1 MSFKINKSAKFKIEI
16 QPKNNAGQ
24 TQLTLEQ
31 TAFMSQQN
39 GPDVTRLIDSLAKE
53 DSQSSDL
60 ISALTNRHVS
70 KAFEDLYRR
79 GVNPLRAEVLFV
91 NELVAISSGESDEE
105 NADTASINL
114 NYGEGSNLK
123 VNQVMRLIDLQR
135 IIRKSILKKS
145 GDFLEDYINVSNG
158 DQEKIIKHM
167 HKVLKRNIEKF
178 LELGND
184 TERMVSLLI
193 DISSKT
199 ESHGS
204 NGNSAE
210 STSASMIKSIN
221 ESEKAVYI
229 RSITRYVL
237 LDYVAQNSIS
247 LITRIY
253 DLKDLLKEAISIANT
268 ELPKPELHTVVR
280 RVLAPPFNENTST
293 ETSNTNSNSAVT
305 VVAVAGMVNPEIE
318 TAYEAAQ
325 RQSGTITEGMRIR
338 SANKLLGRW
347 GMPSTEGPD
356 GFSSDSRHSLAS
368 VINANV
374 TSEKTE
380 ELFGSNKHM
389 YTNLFANLLK
399 NMTFMQTVDSR
410 APKEVNKGK
419 IAFTSGQKN
428 LAKGLK
434 ILKSINPQSMTSENF
449 VLNSGTAGSLNGGKL
464 DAMLSAVSG
473 DKDTAL
479 VELVAAV
486 CYDQTAGSNSLGGL
500 SKIMANTFDNFEG
513 LASIDDIIV
522 EYFNKVFFNTG
533 KATWSDLASDQ
544 VSSFDYSNIASNNN
558 MLGAY
563 LKSRFLPVIDEG
575 VTYVPNEHTYEDN
588 VHSDAS
594 FLNSPDYFF
603 NKAIESEELKF
614 DKMIAESKSVLRDID
629 TIVHDISLMLGLDFD
644 TNGDPD
650 VSHINGFTDDQNPL
664 SYFYTMCDVLGKEI
678 RRTANDLG
686 ESADLAVPLIH
697 AGKLDDLNFT
707 ADVIKGSFFSGL
719 ANKTNGHLI
728 LNLNE
733 DADGNLIDKNI
744 VKKQS
749 ATEESM
755 CMFAAETL
763 YYVEDR
769 IWYRLFRGP
778 LSAIL
783 KDKSPDSVN
792 SKMTN
797 YGADK
802 SKEYNAIIANGLA
815 GGLASFNETKVDKSA
830 TFEGYT
836 FGDNRRIDN
845 EHDDFHEET
854 ISGDTDQKFGE
865 KINIDSGVNGWELV
879 LVMALATIVII
890 SGAGFIVAVATGFG
904 TTFLGVG
911 AISAGGAI
919 MNVSLLSIL
928 GGTIFSAV
936 GVASLVTSAVI
947 TAGTWVALSSSS
959 TPEPDGRPAG
969 VGFSKSGLFE
979 TALLTNAA
987 LVPPSLRPKT
997 AEDAENEVLVGKIMT
1012 NLFGSQGKE
1021 NFMLKAK
1028 PGNGDFKEWSLEGL
1042 IDSFAEFLQGIVSWW
1057 FGTDGDENEG
1067 TMSEEDMYKPYYFNC
1082 NKSAGEYGGIFKTN
1096 TASRYTIFTLFFAR
1110 VMYKSL
1116 SARYGGQSGKFIIK
1130 HYPTCWIGM
1139 ADALERKSKNADF
1152 DTNGKYAKLKG
1163 VYDQAY
1169 DSTARMMQSVK
1180 SSMMWRRAAILK
1192 NLSYLKQNSSEIR
1205 EAVSRAEK
1213 IFSGT
1218 SIDIP
1223 AGEKIALQYLRKV
1236 GFAKTG
1242 FTFLNSNTSGT
1253 LLRNYQ
1259 KKYML
1264 DFRSDVDESANPEG
1278 ISVYPYFKLE
1288 SYDIRELKI
1297 MAKLFSEKGRG
1308 LTSSIDD
1315 SLGRKTIM
1323 HIGIPIGM
1331 LRALQN
1337 EAYSKTSDIAYYYS
1351 NNIAIHITKKNDL
1364 DQKIKYQ
1371 SRTYVFNMSKY
1382 IASIKSSES
1391 YSDIKKPGEFS
1402 LGNHLEKYD
1411 DNWTIEAIKENIE
1424 ILTSSRLSPLYEKGI
1439 KGITKID
1446 KSETIESEYNSE
1458 VYEAMLENHIYDH
1471 YSKMYTQST
1480 TGIDISETS
1489 FPIDRAMLFDGTVD
1503 DASVAAYNDV
1513 SEELVR
1519 IFPAS
1524 NTIPSVAQ
1532 EYYRVMKSLRSALHF
1547 SSESRYKSVVST
1559 QCFQR
1564 VFSIPIS
1571 ERDFVLK
1578 QSAYNMNATDIYKAE
1593 NIPKLVLTNKKV
1605 LSLNKIIP
1613 VTGIDES
1620 YDNYSA
1626 SEMFAASPS
1635 KIVLEYQ
1642 KGLNSNKTDVSSFI
1656 IEVAILKSSNLS

>member
-1 MSFKINKSAKFKIEI
+1 M
-16 QPKNNAGQ
+16 
-24 TQLTLEQ
+24 
-31 TAFMSQQN
+31 
-39 GPDVTRLIDSLAKE
+39 
-53 DSQSSDL
+53 
-60 ISALTNRHVS
+60 
-70 KAFEDLYRR
+70 
-79 GVNPLRAEVLFV
+79 LFV

-178 LELGND
+178 LELGSD

-204 NGNSAE
+204 SGNTAE
-210 STSASMIKSIN
+210 STSASMIKSIS

-253 DLKDLLKEAISIANT
+253 DLKDLLKEAVSIANT
-268 ELPKPELHTVVR
+268 ELPKPEPHAVTR
-280 RVLAPPFNENTST
+280 RAVSLRENTPA
-293 ETSNTNSNSAVT
+293 ETSNTSSNTAVT
-305 VVAVAGMVNPEIE
+305 VVASAGMVNPGTIE
-318 TAYEAAQ
+318 TPYEAAQ
-325 RQSGTITEGMRIR
+325 RQAGTITEGERIR
-338 SANKLLGRW
+338 SANRLLSKY
-347 GMPSTEGPD
+347 GMPSNEGPD

-368 VINANV
+368 VINANA

-449 VLNSGTAGSLNGGKL
+449 VLNSGTAGSLDGPKL
-464 DAMLSAVSG
+464 DAMLSAVDG

-575 VTYVPNEHTYEDN
+575 ITYVPNEHTYEDN

-678 RRTANDLG
+678 RRTANDLD

-744 VKKQS
+744 VIKKS

-755 CMFAAETL
+755 CMFAAEKY

-783 KDKSPDSVN
+783 KDQSPDSVN

-802 SKEYNAIIANGLA
+802 SKEYNAIIANGLTA
-815 GGLASFNETKVDKSA
+815 GLASFNETEEDKSA
-830 TFEGYT
+830 TFEGYS
-836 FGDNRRIDN
+836 FGDNGRIDN

-854 ISGDTDQKFGE
+854 ISGDTDQKFGK
-865 KINIDSGVNGWELV
+865 KINIESGINGWELA
-879 LVMALATIVII
+879 LMLALAASLAMPFIIGLATFIAASAGSLLLGFGAIGASTSIV
-890 SGAGFIVAVATGFG
+890 GGVAVTVPLLAPT
-904 TTFLGVG
+904 LGV
-911 AISAGGAI
+911 A
-919 MNVSLLSIL
+919 LSV
-928 GGTIFSAV
+928 TIFSTV
-936 GVASLVTSAVI
+936 GVVSLVTSAAI
-947 TAGTWVALSSSS
+947 TAGTWVALSSNS
-959 TPEPDGRPAG
+959 TPEPEGRPAG

-997 AEDAENEVLVGKIMT
+997 AEDAESEVLIGKIMT
-1012 NLFGSQGKE
+1012 NLFGSQGSE

-1028 PGNGDFKEWSLEGL
+1028 PGNGDVKEWSLEGL
-1042 IDSFAEFLQGIVSWW
+1042 IDTFVEFVQGIVNW
-1057 FGTDGDENEG
+1057 FSGNDENEG
-1067 TMSEEDMYKPYYFNC
+1067 TVSEEDTYKPYYFDC
-1082 NKSAGEYGGIFKTN
+1082 NKTAGEYGGIFKTN

-1110 VMYKSL
+1110 AMYKSL
-1116 SARYGGQSGKFIIK
+1116 CARYGGQSKNFIIK

-1411 DNWTIEAIKENIE
+1411 DNWTIETIKENIE